1 VNFVS
6 GGLADSKVKF
16 SSDIPC
22 RTDIRELIAGT
33 LRDAVEVRLVDDV
46 ELLID
51 GGRMIVEVEGLV
63 EELQVFCGRAVG
75 GSMIIVSNGGESD
88 LYLQAFEIL
97 K

>member
-1 VNFVS
+1 MNFVS

-33 LRDAVEVRLVDDV
+33 LCDAVEVRLVDDV
-46 ELLID
+46 VLLID
-51 GGRMIVEVEGLV
+51 GDRIVEVEGLV
-63 EELQVFCGRAVG
+63 EELDAFCGRAVG
-75 GSMIIVSNGGESD
+75 GSMIIVSNGGEND
-88 LYLQAFEIL
+88 LYVQAFEIL